1 MKIRSWLN
9 KRWVKLVLEVLFFI
23 LLYLVLRAYMQRD
36 MAHGMAPPIQAM
48 TLTQQSFQLSAAR
61 KPVLVHFWATWCGIC
76 KLEQDSIQSIG
87 KDYSLITIAI
97 QSGDDQD
104 VQTYLTEQH
113 LDFPVINDTTG
124 DIAAQY
130 GVVGVPASFIVDPA
144 GDIVAAER
152 GFTTEWGLRL
162 RLWWAG
168 L

>member
-1 MKIRSWLN
+1 MKILNWLG
-9 KRWVKLVLEVLFFI
+9 KKWVKLVLEVLFFI
-23 LLYLVLRAYMQRD
+23 LLYLALRAYMQRD
-36 MAHGMAPPIQAM
+36 MAHGIAPPIQAV

-76 KLEQDSIQSIG
+76 KLEQDSIQAIG

-97 QSGDDQD
+97 QSGDDQE
-104 VQTYLTEQH
+104 VLSYLSEQQ

-124 DIAAQY
+124 AVAARY
-130 GVVGVPASFIVDPA
+130 GVVGVPASFIVDPD
-144 GDIVAAER
+144 GYIVAAER

-168 L
+168 R